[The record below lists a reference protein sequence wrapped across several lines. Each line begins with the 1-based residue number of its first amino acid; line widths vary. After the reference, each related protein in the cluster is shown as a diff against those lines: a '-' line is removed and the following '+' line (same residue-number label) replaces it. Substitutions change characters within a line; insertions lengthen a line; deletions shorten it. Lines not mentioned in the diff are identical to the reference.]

1 MNNEDA
7 KYNYQGQAYD
17 YIAFDEL
24 TQFTFPMYDY
34 LRSRNRP
41 NGPGIMF
48 DFAETTKDTT
58 AEEILNYYRN
68 LYYLDKL
75 CKKYTEED
83 KK

>member
-1 MNNEDA
+1 
-7 KYNYQGQAYD
+7 
-17 YIAFDEL
+17 
-24 TQFTFPMYDY
+24 
-34 LRSRNRP
+34 
-41 NGPGIMF
+41 MF
-48 DFAETTKDTT
+48 DFAETTKDMT

>member
-1 MNNEDA
+1 MRYSIKQHQSNMDMANTLSILLSLLAE
-7 KYNYQGQAYD
+7 NQ
-17 YIAFDEL
+17 
-24 TQFTFPMYDY
+24 
-34 LRSRNRP
+34 NRRKAVSD
-41 NGPGIMF
+41 ML
-48 DFAETTKDTT
+48 DFAETTKDMT